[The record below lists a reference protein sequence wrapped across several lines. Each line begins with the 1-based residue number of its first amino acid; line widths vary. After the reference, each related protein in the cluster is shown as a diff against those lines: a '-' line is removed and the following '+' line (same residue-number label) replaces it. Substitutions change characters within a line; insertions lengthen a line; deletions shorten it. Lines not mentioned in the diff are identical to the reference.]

1 MKMTR
6 YFHMII
12 TRYFHMLH
20 DCTQI
25 FTELIRAYIDA
36 LEPSSS
42 TATQQPQGLLSG
54 LLRLLGALMLP
65 VGGN

>member
-1 MKMTR
+1 
-6 YFHMII
+6 
-12 TRYFHMLH
+12 MLH